1 MLPLQTA
8 SRPCVGLACAGGVM
22 PGRQMARLIVAG
34 FVLSFACQ
42 AAAMY
47 CGDDDCYDVLG

>member
-1 MLPLQTA
+1 
-8 SRPCVGLACAGGVM
+8 M
-22 PGRQMARLIVAG
+22 PGRHMARLIVAG